1 MDNSTR
7 AGTAGGTFQA
17 FIANLGK
24 EDILKTMVILTTIG
38 AVVSLLV
45 SIVLQFSWSLIK
57 KGGRNMLNGFINFVA
72 IDKSLLIHE
81 FIL

>member
-24 EDILKTMVILTTIG
+24 DDILKTMVLTMIG
-38 AVVSLLV
+38 AVVSVVV
-45 SIVLQFSWSLIK
+45 SIVF
-57 KGGRNMLNGFINFVA
+57 
-72 IDKSLLIHE
+72 
-81 FIL
+81 